1 VSAYAKAIAA
11 AITAGLIAAQ
21 TAIPM
26 SGVWH
31 GWVTVALAALG
42 AGAVYQVRNTP
53 PPPALVDESARLQNP
68 QVWMGQDV
76 PPTADPAEGAGGVTR
91 GDQ

>member
-1 VSAYAKAIAA
+1 VRARTSR
-11 AITAGLIAAQ
+11 AGGGRERLREGDRR
-21 TAIPM
+21 
-26 SGVWH
+26 SYH
-31 GWVTVALAALG
+31 RWVDRRADG
-42 AGAVYQVRNTP
+42 HSHVRNTP